1 MSDNKAAKSPDSI
14 KIQSPDN
21 EYKKK
26 LNRIKSKIC
35 YYKKKPQCG
44 GADAHKTKVIEN
56 DKERKEIIEKL
67 ETYRSILKLS
77 EAKIKE
83 FNRIN
88 KLIGRDEFNKDE
100 FLNSIQI

>member
-1 MSDNKAAKSPDSI
+1 MSGNEAAKSPD
-14 KIQSPDN
+14 D

-26 LNRIKSKIC
+26 LNKIKSKIC

-44 GADAHKTKVIEN
+44 GVEN
-56 DKERKEIIEKL
+56 DKEIIEKL

-88 KLIGRDEFNKDE
+88 KLVGRDEFNKDE

>member
-1 MSDNKAAKSPDSI
+1 MSDNEAVKSPD
-14 KIQSPDN
+14 D

-44 GADAHKTKVIEN
+44 GAEN

-67 ETYRSILKLS
+67 KTYRSILKLS

>member
-1 MSDNKAAKSPDSI
+1 MSDNKAAK
-14 KIQSPDN
+14 SPDN

-44 GADAHKTKVIEN
+44 GVEN
-56 DKERKEIIEKL
+56 DKEIIEKL
-67 ETYRSILKLS
+67 ETYRSILKLG

>member
-1 MSDNKAAKSPDSI
+1 MSDNEAVKSPD
-14 KIQSPDN
+14 D

-44 GADAHKTKVIEN
+44 GVEN
-56 DKERKEIIEKL
+56 DKEIIEKL
-67 ETYRSILKLS
+67 ETCRSILKLS

-88 KLIGRDEFNKDE
+88 KLVGRDEFNKDE

>member
-1 MSDNKAAKSPDSI
+1 MGDNKAVKSPD
-14 KIQSPDN
+14 D

-35 YYKKKPQCG
+35 YYKKKSQCG
-44 GADAHKTKVIEN
+44 GVEN
-56 DKERKEIIEKL
+56 DKEIIEKL

>member
-44 GADAHKTKVIEN
+44 GAEN
-56 DKERKEIIEKL
+56 DKEKKEIIEKL

>member
-1 MSDNKAAKSPDSI
+1 MSDNKAVKSPD
-14 KIQSPDN
+14 D

-35 YYKKKPQCG
+35 YYKKKSQCG
-44 GADAHKTKVIEN
+44 GVEN
-56 DKERKEIIEKL
+56 DKEIIEKL

>member
-1 MSDNKAAKSPDSI
+1 MSDNEAVKSPD
-14 KIQSPDN
+14 D

-44 GADAHKTKVIEN
+44 GVDAHKTNGTEN
-56 DKERKEIIEKL
+56 DKEIIEKL
-67 ETYRSILKLS
+67 ETCRSILKLS

>member
-1 MSDNKAAKSPDSI
+1 MSDNKAVKSPD
-14 KIQSPDN
+14 D

-44 GADAHKTKVIEN
+44 GVDAHKTNGTEN
-56 DKERKEIIEKL
+56 DKEIIEKL

>member
-1 MSDNKAAKSPDSI
+1 MGDNEAVK
-14 KIQSPDN
+14 SPDN

-44 GADAHKTKVIEN
+44 GVEN
-56 DKERKEIIEKL
+56 DKEIIEKL

>member
-1 MSDNKAAKSPDSI
+1 MSDNEAAKSPD
-14 KIQSPDN
+14 D

-44 GADAHKTKVIEN
+44 GVEN
-56 DKERKEIIEKL
+56 DKEIIEKL

>member
-1 MSDNKAAKSPDSI
+1 MSDNKAVKSPD
-14 KIQSPDN
+14 D

-44 GADAHKTKVIEN
+44 EVEN
-56 DKERKEIIEKL
+56 DEERKEIIEKL
-67 ETYRSILKLS
+67 ETYRSIIKLS

>member
-1 MSDNKAAKSPDSI
+1 MGDNEAAKSPYD
-14 KIQSPDN
+14 

-44 GADAHKTKVIEN
+44 GVEN
-56 DKERKEIIEKL
+56 DEERKEIIEKL
-67 ETYRSILKLS
+67 ETYRSIIKLS

>member
-1 MSDNKAAKSPDSI
+1 MGDNEAAKSPD
-14 KIQSPDN
+14 D

-44 GADAHKTKVIEN
+44 GVEN
-56 DKERKEIIEKL
+56 DEERKEIIEKL
-67 ETYRSILKLS
+67 ETYRSIIKLS

>member
-1 MSDNKAAKSPDSI
+1 MSDNKTVKSPD
-14 KIQSPDN
+14 D

-35 YYKKKPQCG
+35 YYKKKPQCDG
-44 GADAHKTKVIEN
+44 VEN
-56 DKERKEIIEKL
+56 DKEIIEKL

>member
-1 MSDNKAAKSPDSI
+1 MSDNKAVKSPD
-14 KIQSPDN
+14 D

-44 GADAHKTKVIEN
+44 GVEN
-56 DKERKEIIEKL
+56 DKEIIEKL
-67 ETYRSILKLS
+67 ETYRSIIKLS

-88 KLIGRDEFNKDE
+88 KLVGRDEFNKDE

>member
-1 MSDNKAAKSPDSI
+1 MSDNEAVKSPD
-14 KIQSPDN
+14 D

-44 GADAHKTKVIEN
+44 GVDAHKTNGTEN
-56 DKERKEIIEKL
+56 DKEIIEKL

-83 FNRIN
+83 VNRIN

>member
-1 MSDNKAAKSPDSI
+1 MSDNEAVKSPD
-14 KIQSPDN
+14 D

-44 GADAHKTKVIEN
+44 GVDAHKTNGTEN
-56 DKERKEIIEKL
+56 DKEIIEKL

>member
-1 MSDNKAAKSPDSI
+1 MSDNEASKSPD
-14 KIQSPDN
+14 D

-35 YYKKKPQCG
+35 YYKKKKPQCDG
-44 GADAHKTKVIEN
+44 VEN

-67 ETYRSILKLS
+67 KTYRSILKLS

-88 KLIGRDEFNKDE
+88 KLIGRDEFNKDG

>member
-1 MSDNKAAKSPDSI
+1 MSDNKAAK
-14 KIQSPDN
+14 SPDN

-35 YYKKKPQCG
+35 YCKKKPQCG
-44 GADAHKTKVIEN
+44 GAEN
-56 DKERKEIIEKL
+56 DEERKEIIEKL

-88 KLIGRDEFNKDE
+88 KLIGRDEFNKYE

>member
-1 MSDNKAAKSPDSI
+1 MSDNEAVK
-14 KIQSPDN
+14 SPDN

-44 GADAHKTKVIEN
+44 GADAHKTNGTEN
-56 DKERKEIIEKL
+56 DEEKKEIIEKL

-77 EAKIKE
+77 EVKIKE

>member
-1 MSDNKAAKSPDSI
+1 MSDNEAVKSPD
-14 KIQSPDN
+14 D

-44 GADAHKTKVIEN
+44 GVEN
-56 DKERKEIIEKL
+56 DKEIIEKL

-88 KLIGRDEFNKDE
+88 KLVGRDEFNKDE

>member
-1 MSDNKAAKSPDSI
+1 MSDNKAVK
-14 KIQSPDN
+14 SPDN

-35 YYKKKPQCG
+35 YYKKKSQCG
-44 GADAHKTKVIEN
+44 GVENNKTNGTEN

-67 ETYRSILKLS
+67 ETYRSIIKLS

>member
-1 MSDNKAAKSPDSI
+1 MSDNKASKSPDSI
-14 KIQSPDN
+14 KIQSPDD

-44 GADAHKTKVIEN
+44 GAEN

>member
-1 MSDNKAAKSPDSI
+1 MSDNEASKSPDSI
-14 KIQSPDN
+14 KIQSPDD

-44 GADAHKTKVIEN
+44 GAEN

>member
-1 MSDNKAAKSPDSI
+1 MSDNKASKSPDSI
-14 KIQSPDN
+14 QIQSPDD

-44 GADAHKTKVIEN
+44 GAEN

>member
-1 MSDNKAAKSPDSI
+1 MSDNKASKSPD
-14 KIQSPDN
+14 D

-44 GADAHKTKVIEN
+44 GVDAHKTNGTEN
-56 DKERKEIIEKL
+56 DKEIIEKL
-67 ETYRSILKLS
+67 ETYRSIIKLS

>member
-1 MSDNKAAKSPDSI
+1 MSDNKAVKSPD
-14 KIQSPDN
+14 D

-44 GADAHKTKVIEN
+44 GAEN
-56 DKERKEIIEKL
+56 DKEIIEKL

>member
-1 MSDNKAAKSPDSI
+1 MSDNKAVKSPD
-14 KIQSPDN
+14 D

-35 YYKKKPQCG
+35 YYKKKSQCG
-44 GADAHKTKVIEN
+44 EVEN
-56 DKERKEIIEKL
+56 DKEIIEKL

>member
-1 MSDNKAAKSPDSI
+1 MSDNKAVKSPD
-14 KIQSPDN
+14 D

-35 YYKKKPQCG
+35 YYKKKPQCDG
-44 GADAHKTKVIEN
+44 VDTHKTNGTEN
-56 DKERKEIIEKL
+56 DEERKEIIEKL

>member
-1 MSDNKAAKSPDSI
+1 MSDNEAVKSPD
-14 KIQSPDN
+14 D

-44 GADAHKTKVIEN
+44 GADAHKTNGTEN
-56 DKERKEIIEKL
+56 DEEIIEKL
-67 ETYRSILKLS
+67 ETYRSILKLG

-88 KLIGRDEFNKDE
+88 KLVGRDEFNKDE

>member
-1 MSDNKAAKSPDSI
+1 MSDNKAAKSPD
-14 KIQSPDN
+14 D

-44 GADAHKTKVIEN
+44 GAEN
-56 DKERKEIIEKL
+56 DKEIIEKL

>member
-1 MSDNKAAKSPDSI
+1 MSDNKAVKSPD
-14 KIQSPDN
+14 D

-44 GADAHKTKVIEN
+44 GAEN

-67 ETYRSILKLS
+67 ETYRSILKLC
-77 EAKIKE
+77 ETKIKE

-88 KLIGRDEFNKDE
+88 KLLGRDEFNKDE

>member
-1 MSDNKAAKSPDSI
+1 MSDNEASKSPDSI
-14 KIQSPDN
+14 KIQSPDD

-44 GADAHKTKVIEN
+44 GVEN

-67 ETYRSILKLS
+67 ETYRSIIKLS

-88 KLIGRDEFNKDE
+88 KLVGRDEFN
-100 FLNSIQI
+100 

>member
-1 MSDNKAAKSPDSI
+1 MSDNEAAKSPD
-14 KIQSPDN
+14 D

-44 GADAHKTKVIEN
+44 GVDAHKTNGTEN
-56 DKERKEIIEKL
+56 DKEIIEKL

>member
-1 MSDNKAAKSPDSI
+1 MSDNEAAKSPD
-14 KIQSPDN
+14 D

-44 GADAHKTKVIEN
+44 GVDAHKTKVIEN
-56 DKERKEIIEKL
+56 DEEIIEKL

>member
-1 MSDNKAAKSPDSI
+1 MSDNKAVKSPD
-14 KIQSPDN
+14 D

-44 GADAHKTKVIEN
+44 GVEN
-56 DKERKEIIEKL
+56 DKEIIEKL
-67 ETYRSILKLS
+67 ETYRSIIKLS

>member
-1 MSDNKAAKSPDSI
+1 MSDNEAVKSPD
-14 KIQSPDN
+14 D

-44 GADAHKTKVIEN
+44 GVEN
-56 DKERKEIIEKL
+56 DKEIIEKL
-67 ETYRSILKLS
+67 ETYRSIIKLS

-88 KLIGRDEFNKDE
+88 KLVGRDEFIKDE

>member
-1 MSDNKAAKSPDSI
+1 MSDNKAVK
-14 KIQSPDN
+14 SPDN

-35 YYKKKPQCG
+35 YYKKKSQCG
-44 GADAHKTKVIEN
+44 GVENNKTNGTEN

-67 ETYRSILKLS
+67 ETYRSIIKLS

-88 KLIGRDEFNKDE
+88 KLVRRDEFNKDE

>member
-1 MSDNKAAKSPDSI
+1 MSGNEAVKSPD
-14 KIQSPDN
+14 D

-44 GADAHKTKVIEN
+44 GVEN
-56 DKERKEIIEKL
+56 DKEIIEKL

-88 KLIGRDEFNKDE
+88 KLVGRDEFNKDE